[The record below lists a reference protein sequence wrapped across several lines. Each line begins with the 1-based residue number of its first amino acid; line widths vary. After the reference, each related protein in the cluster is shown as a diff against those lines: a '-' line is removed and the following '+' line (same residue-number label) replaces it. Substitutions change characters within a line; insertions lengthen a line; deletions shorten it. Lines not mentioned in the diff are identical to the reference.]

1 MAAYG
6 NDYIPS
12 PSEFKG
18 TSSGSLLHS
27 IMAVVLWLGFV
38 HFNFFVILVSFVFL
52 PLPKALMVIGLLLV
66 LVLVPIDERSIW
78 GRKLSRYICKHAVDY
93 FPMNLYVEDI
103 KAFDPNEAYVFGYEP
118 HSVWPIGVVVLADLT
133 GFMPLKKVKVL
144 ASTAVFYA
152 PFKRHI
158 WSWMGAASATRK
170 NFKSLLA
177 SGYSCLIVPGG
188 VQETFYMEHG
198 SEVAFI
204 KRRTGFVRIAMEM
217 GKPLVP
223 VFCFGQPCR
232 TLGAT
237 MWSTWVLAVLYCLSE
252 ASQIHRGSQA
262 TSFWSLWFLGHV
274 PEGDIRKEPF
284 PLFQARLV
292 SFINRRQRYAQR
304 DDLNAQRDDLNA
316 PMGEV
321 YKWWKPGGKLY
332 FEFSR
337 AIKFAPIVFWGILGY
352 VHVSFGVQL
361 SFDDC
366 FPFTDFKANN
376 MLIQILIKNEFPL
389 ELHFKGRMCEELGFY
404 GVKIYYYIDA
414 MKKFRVIKYETD
426 LFVAYD
432 LQKGHVRLLGK
443 EGEREILNGSKGAD
457 ESERVVQTEQHG
469 QDSEQVQTE
478 QQGLKNPGSTVIL
491 KQLEECDSNGRR
503 KLDRSY
509 VGFKELMDGF
519 LVGGKSFISIDGT
532 HLKGPYDGILITVV
546 SIDPNNC
553 LFLIAYAVHW
563 SETKSAW
570 EWFLELLK
578 EDLRIERKDCYTF
591 MSDKH
596 KDLIPTLGDEYEDAL
611 SANVRATIM
620 PEFQN
625 KMDEFLKINPNLEQW
640 LSDKPAQHWSRSH
653 FSSFSKCDTLLNN
666 MCESFNSVL
675 LEAKERSILTM
686 LEWIRQY
693 LMVRLQEYRDKAL
706 KR

>member
-12 PSEFKG
+12 PAEFKG

-52 PLPKALMVIGLLLV
+52 PLPRALMVIGLLLV
-66 LVLVPIDERSIW
+66 LVLVPINERSIW
-78 GRKLSRYICKHAVDY
+78 GRKLSRYICKHAVGY
-93 FPMNLYVEDI
+93 FPVNLYVEDI

-152 PFKRHI
+152 PFMRHI

-223 VFCFGQPCR
+223 VFCFGQKLDCEKDLVVYLEAAGLCFLHMVSDSHVELWGPPCGL
-232 TLGAT
+232 LG
-237 MWSTWVLAVLYCLSE
+237 
-252 ASQIHRGSQA
+252 
-262 TSFWSLWFLGHV
+262 SLL
-274 PEGDIRKEPF
+274 
-284 PLFQARLV
+284 
-292 SFINRRQRYAQR
+292 SFIVCRK
-304 DDLNAQRDDLNA
+304 
-316 PMGEV
+316 PHKSIEGEV

-376 MLIQILIKNEFPL
+376 MLIQILISISCNLMLQLLLCIYLLDVKNVDCWT
-389 ELHFKGRMCEELGFY
+389 H
-404 GVKIYYYIDA
+404 
-414 MKKFRVIKYETD
+414 
-426 LFVAYD
+426 
-432 LQKGHVRLLGK
+432 
-443 EGEREILNGSKGAD
+443 IL
-457 ESERVVQTEQHG
+457 V
-469 QDSEQVQTE
+469 
-478 QQGLKNPGSTVIL
+478 
-491 KQLEECDSNGRR
+491 
-503 KLDRSY
+503 
-509 VGFKELMDGF
+509 
-519 LVGGKSFISIDGT
+519 
-532 HLKGPYDGILITVV
+532 
-546 SIDPNNC
+546 
-553 LFLIAYAVHW
+553 
-563 SETKSAW
+563 
-570 EWFLELLK
+570 
-578 EDLRIERKDCYTF
+578 
-591 MSDKH
+591 
-596 KDLIPTLGDEYEDAL
+596 
-611 SANVRATIM
+611 
-620 PEFQN
+620 
-625 KMDEFLKINPNLEQW
+625 
-640 LSDKPAQHWSRSH
+640 
-653 FSSFSKCDTLLNN
+653 
-666 MCESFNSVL
+666 
-675 LEAKERSILTM
+675 
-686 LEWIRQY
+686 
-693 LMVRLQEYRDKAL
+693 
-706 KR
+706 